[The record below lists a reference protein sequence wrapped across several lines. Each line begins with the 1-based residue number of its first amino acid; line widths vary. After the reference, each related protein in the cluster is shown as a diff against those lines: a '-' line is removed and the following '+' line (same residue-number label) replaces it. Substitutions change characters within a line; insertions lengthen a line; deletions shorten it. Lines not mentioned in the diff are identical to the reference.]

1 MKDRFYKIMLTII
14 LVAIAV
20 LMLDILQVREY
31 LLDFGYVNSE
41 FWVE

>member
-14 LVAIAV
+14 LVVIAV
-20 LMLDILQVREY
+20 LVLDILQVREY